1 MADGCID
8 LVVDYS
14 EKKVGFCGMSKTL
27 FADRINSPSY
37 HFGARLKP
45 GAFQAITGKPA
56 TEAMDRFL
64 PINKIDKNFN
74 DRLFFDLPFNEAKVF
89 FKDYIGGLIKEKT
102 PNRFIFLF
110 DNFSDNIPANISE
123 IYQILQYSPKQCQR
137 LFYKHIGL
145 SPQMS
150 LSVIRFQKCL
160 KIITSRK
167 AEPKDVLDILN
178 FHDQSHFIK
187 DFKKNIGLIPL
198 ELIRKYTK

>member
-1 MADGCID
+1 
-8 LVVDYS
+8 
-14 EKKVGFCGMSKTL
+14 
-27 FADRINSPSY
+27 
-37 HFGARLKP
+37 
-45 GAFQAITGKPA
+45 
-56 TEAMDRFL
+56 MDIFL
-64 PINKIDKNFN
+64 PIDKIDKNFN

-89 FKDYIGGLIKEKT
+89 FKDYIGGLIKGKT
-102 PNRFIFLF
+102 PNRFISLF
-110 DNFSDNIPANISE
+110 DNFSDNIPANVSE

-160 KIITSRK
+160 KIITSSK

-178 FHDQSHFIK
+178 FFDQSHFIK
-187 DFKKNIGLIPL
+187 DFKKNIGLTPL